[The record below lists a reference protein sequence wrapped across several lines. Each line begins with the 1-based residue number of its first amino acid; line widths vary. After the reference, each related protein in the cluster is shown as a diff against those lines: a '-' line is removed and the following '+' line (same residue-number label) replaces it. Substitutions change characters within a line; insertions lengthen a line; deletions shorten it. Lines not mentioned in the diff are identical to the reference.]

1 MNSVVAGFSV
11 KDTFIVTS
19 MTYAPVVLH
28 SHTATYS
35 PLPNSVKQHFS
46 GVPCFISNSYPCDIS
61 LSCYVYSSAVSGMT
75 DFMSDLASNQSL
87 VSTISSDYHG
97 YLGLLKKHAD
107 DKKPT
112 TPTSRRSSLSSKQTA
127 AKNKQLKGLAKMVVM
142 FK

>member
-1 MNSVVAGFSV
+1 MFLWFFTHTLQLIRPSRILLNSIY
-11 KDTFIVTS
+11 KW
-19 MTYAPVVLH
+19 PVLC
-28 SHTATYS
+28 
-35 PLPNSVKQHFS
+35 
-46 GVPCFISNSYPCDIS
+46 GVPCVISNSYPCDIS